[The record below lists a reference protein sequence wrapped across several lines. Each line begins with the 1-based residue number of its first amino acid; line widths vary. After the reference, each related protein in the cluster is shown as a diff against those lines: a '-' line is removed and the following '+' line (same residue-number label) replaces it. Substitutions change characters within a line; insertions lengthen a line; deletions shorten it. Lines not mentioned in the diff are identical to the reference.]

1 MDAASLAVAIDT
13 PRRPPRP
20 DLRLDLPAAIFATDP
35 GSADRLDSFLAA
47 ESVGEALRLWMGVA
61 AQRLAARPDELAL
74 LLSRDIAAIDVLL
87 GDQVDAILHAPDFKR
102 IEAAWRGVE
111 LLVDEKGSDDR
122 VRVRVFNA
130 SWSELTRDFERSI
143 EFDQSVLFAKTY
155 NEEYGMPGGLPYG
168 LLVCDYAVRH
178 KAPAGHSGPV
188 TDDVGAL
195 QSLAQVAA
203 ASFSPCV
210 IGAAPELF
218 GLSTFSDM
226 SYVQRLDQ
234 SFKLGE
240 YHRWH
245 KLREMEDSRFLGV
258 VLPRILL
265 RDRYRDDPARQD
277 GFRYEEG
284 GNGVDS
290 WLWGNAAFGFGA
302 VSIRAF
308 REWGWFAEVCG
319 ARQDELGGIVSN
331 LPAPRFSTG
340 ESVAFRRPLE
350 VELTDKKER
359 ALEDLGFISASPCNF
374 TRSIVFLGAPSL
386 HAPPPGGEA
395 IVEANGRLSA
405 MLNYI
410 MCVSRFAHYVKVMAR
425 ERLGAYTTTEEL
437 ERYLDNWLREY
448 TIGNSD
454 AGPELKARHP
464 LAGARLEMKN
474 APGRPGAM
482 TCLIHLQPHFQFDQV
497 ISNFSMRTEV
507 QTTRAR

>member
-1 MDAASLAVAIDT
+1 MDAAELAVA
-13 PRRPPRP
+13 PRSRKTPRP
-20 DLRLDLPAAIFATDP
+20 DLRLDLANAVLASSLE
-35 GSADRLDSFLAA
+35 SAERLEAFLDAGTA
-47 ESVGEALRLWMGVA
+47 REALSLWMGSRIA
-61 AQRLAARPDELAL
+61 DLLERPADLAV
-74 LLSRDIAAIDVLL
+74 LLSRDIAAIDALL
-87 GDQVDAILHAPDFKR
+87 GDQVDAILHAPDVKR
-102 IEAAWRGVE
+102 LEAAWRGVD

-122 VRVRVFNA
+122 VRIRIFNA
-130 SWSELTRDFERSI
+130 SWAELTRDFERSI

-155 NEEYGMPGGLPYG
+155 NEEYGMPGGIPYG
-168 LLVCDYAVRH
+168 LLVCDYPVRH
-178 KAPAGHSGPV
+178 RPMAGSAST

-218 GLSTFSDM
+218 GLSTFADL

-258 VLPRILL
+258 ALPRILL

-284 GNGVDS
+284 GNGVDA
-290 WLWGNAAFGFGA
+290 WLWGNAAFGFGTVA
-302 VSIRAF
+302 IRAF
-308 REWGWFAEVCG
+308 REWGWFANICG
-319 ARQDELGGIVSN
+319 AREDGLGGIISD
-331 LPAPRFSTG
+331 LPAPQFSTG
-340 ESVAFRRPLE
+340 EPVGFRRPLE
-350 VELTDKKER
+350 VEFTDKKER
-359 ALEDLGFISASPCNF
+359 ALEELGFISASPCNF

-386 HAPPPGGEA
+386 HAPPVGGEA
-395 IVEANGRLSA
+395 IVEANGRLSS
-405 MLNYI
+405 MLHYI

-425 ERLGAYTTTEEL
+425 ERVGAYTTTEEL

-454 AGPELKARHP
+454 AGAELKARHP

-474 APGRPGAM
+474 TPGRPGAM
-482 TCLIHLQPHFQFDQV
+482 TCTIHLQPHFQFDQV

-507 QTTRAR
+507 QTARTR